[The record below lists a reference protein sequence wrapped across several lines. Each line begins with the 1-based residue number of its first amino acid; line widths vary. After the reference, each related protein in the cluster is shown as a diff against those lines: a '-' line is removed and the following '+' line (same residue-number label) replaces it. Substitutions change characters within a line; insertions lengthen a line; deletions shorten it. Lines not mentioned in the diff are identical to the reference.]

1 MKIMRRFLAAALV
14 LVMLASAL
22 SVIASADVLKKED
35 TGLPF
40 DLVAPA
46 YVTAVWGEGGDS
58 PTTTNV
64 TYSLSNEM
72 TTFFKNMETASVDGY
87 YDEFISQYDFDEII
101 ITTQVDWALDDVD
114 DEISGWHYTEYWDGD
129 PYFGLGYDSEGNPRY
144 SDWDIVDGWIGNATE
159 TVNDH
164 AVTRGVPND
173 ERWYGDPERH
183 IPGVKDQLRSEQY
196 VYDEEEE
203 TLYIDFTEHT
213 MYYRMRFVVT
223 KRTWTDENLIE
234 TVYYSDW
241 SNVAMIGKD
250 AKAYEPL
257 TKDDLS
263 APVLTDLHMTDQ
275 EFNGHAVIALTLT
288 VPDKLAEDAAYV
300 EAWGGAYWI
309 EAQAR
314 FRGDTEWVGL
324 QGDWIIKGGEMEFA
338 LLSLSREDHVY
349 VKKTDEIELRLR
361 YYVYQSPTDTEMW
374 SEWSEINNFSGGD
387 DVLRGDVNEDGEV
400 NNKDVVYLFRSLSS
414 SDAVIKTYLADF
426 NEDREVD
433 NKDVVALFRYVSTH
447 TEIRI

>member
-183 IPGVKDQLRSEQY
+183 IPGVKDQLRPEQY

>member
-1 MKIMRRFLAAALV
+1 M

-183 IPGVKDQLRSEQY
+183 IPGVKDQLRPEQY

>member
-22 SVIASADVLKKED
+22 SVFASADVLKKED

-72 TTFFKNMETASVDGY
+72 TTFFKNLEKANL
-87 YDEFISQYDFDEII
+87 DEKYEEFMSPYNFDEIWMNI
-101 ITTQVDWALDDVD
+101 QLDWALDDVN
-114 DEISGWHYTEYWDGD
+114 DEISGWHYTKYWDGD
-129 PYFGLGYDSEGNPRY
+129 PYFGLGHDSEGNPRW
-144 SDWDIVDGWIGNATE
+144 SDWDVVDWGLNNATE
-159 TVNDH
+159 TVQDIW
-164 AVTRGVPND
+164 VTRGVPND
-173 ERWYGDPERH
+173 ERWNGNPERH
-183 IPGVKDQLRSEQY
+183 IPGVKDQLRPEQY

-203 TLYIDFTEHT
+203 TLYIDFTKHT

-223 KRTWTDENLIE
+223 TRTEREDE
-234 TVYYSDW
+234 TWYFSDW
-241 SNVAMIGKD
+241 SNVAMIGKN

-257 TKDDLS
+257 TQKDLS

-300 EAWGGAYWI
+300 EAWGGVYWI

-338 LLSLSREDHVY
+338 LMSLSREDHVY

-361 YYVYQSPTDTEMW
+361 YYVYQRETDTEMW

-414 SDAVIKTYLADF
+414 SGVNINRILADF
-426 NEDREVD
+426 NEDGEVD

>member
-1 MKIMRRFLAAALV
+1 M

-22 SVIASADVLKKED
+22 SVFASADVQKKED

-46 YVTAVWGEGGDS
+46 YVTAVLGDGGDS

-72 TTFFKNMETASVDGY
+72 TTFFKNLEKASL
-87 YDEFISQYDFDEII
+87 DEKYEEFMSSYKFDEIWMNI
-101 ITTQVDWALDDVD
+101 QLDWALDDVD

-129 PYFGLGYDSEGNPRY
+129 PYFGLGHDSEGNPRW
-144 SDWDIVDGWIGNATE
+144 SDWDVVEGGLNNATE
-159 TVNDH
+159 TVQDIW
-164 AVTRGVPND
+164 VTRGVPND
-173 ERWYGDPERH
+173 ERWNGDPERH
-183 IPGVKDQLRSEQY
+183 IPGVKDQLRPEQY

-223 KRTWTDENLIE
+223 TRTDGVNDTW
-234 TVYYSDW
+234 YFSDW

-257 TKDDLS
+257 TEDDLS

-300 EAWGGAYWI
+300 EAWGGVYWI

-338 LLSLSREDHVY
+338 LMSLSREDHVY
-349 VKKTDEIELRLR
+349 VKKSDEIELRLR
-361 YYVYQSPTDTEMW
+361 YYVYQRETDTEMW

-400 NNKDVVYLFRSLSS
+400 NNKDVV
-414 SDAVIKTYLADF
+414 I
-426 NEDREVD
+426 
-433 NKDVVALFRYVSTH
+433 LFRYVSSPNKP
-447 TEIRI
+447 EVNIKLYDFNEDGQINNKDVVSLFRYVSSQKGVVRI